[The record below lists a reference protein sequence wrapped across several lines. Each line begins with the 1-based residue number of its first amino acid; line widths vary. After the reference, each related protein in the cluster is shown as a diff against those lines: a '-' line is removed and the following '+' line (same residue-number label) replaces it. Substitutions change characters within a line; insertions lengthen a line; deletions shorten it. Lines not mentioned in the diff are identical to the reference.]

1 MDNRACGDVR
11 FGTDPLGYGKGFVQQ
26 SIDDAG
32 GSGLRGI
39 AIGFLEL
46 PRIWGS
52 PKTMESRLEATVNRC
67 VIATSSLCT

>member
-26 SIDDAG
+26 SIDDVG

-46 PRIWGS
+46 AENLGLAQNHGVQTGGHR
-52 PKTMESRLEATVNRC
+52 K
-67 VIATSSLCT
+67 

>member
-39 AIGFLEL
+39 AIGL
-46 PRIWGS
+46 
-52 PKTMESRLEATVNRC
+52 
-67 VIATSSLCT
+67 SLIHI